1 MGRTDVGR
9 DPSSLAEPLAAA
21 TDALFWGGC
30 VKPLNG
36 VRILTFEQF
45 GAGPYGSMFLA
56 DLGADVIKIEN
67 AATGGDASRH
77 MGPHMLGA
85 NDSQYFQ
92 TFNTNKNSVALD
104 VKTKAGRE
112 DFLRLVGT
120 ADAVIN
126 NLRGDQPEKLGIDYA
141 ALAATNP
148 RVVCLHISAYGRD
161 NSRRAWPG
169 YDFLM
174 QAEAGLM
181 SLTGEPDGP
190 PSRLGVS
197 MIDFMTGMTGVTGL
211 LAAVIQAR
219 STGVGC
225 DVDTSLFEVA
235 LHQLTYP
242 ATWHLNEG
250 DTPTRLPRGA
260 HLSRTPVQTIK
271 TADGWIFVGC
281 MMDKFWEALIAGIGG
296 NDLGSDPRF
305 ATAAARTANRD
316 ALTAALDAIM
326 GARPTAEWLSVLE
339 GKLPVAPVLDIGEAL
354 ANPFVAEIGMVATVP
369 HATRDDLRMLANPLR
384 INGQRPSQ
392 RVCRPLGADN
402 DLLATDGQG
411 PRT

>member
-1 MGRTDVGR
+1 
-9 DPSSLAEPLAAA
+9 
-21 TDALFWGGC
+21 
-30 VKPLNG
+30 
-36 VRILTFEQF
+36 
-45 GAGPYGSMFLA
+45 MFLA
-56 DLGADVIKIEN
+56 DLGAEVIKIEN

-104 VKTKAGRE
+104 VKTQAGR
-112 DFLRLVGT
+112 DAFLRLVGT
-120 ADAVIN
+120 ADAVVN
-126 NLRGDQPEKLGIDYA
+126 NLRGDQPEKLGINYA
-141 ALAATNP
+141 ALASVNP

-161 NSRRAWPG
+161 NSRCTWPG

-197 MIDFMTGMTGVTGL
+197 TIDFMTGMTGVTGL

-235 LHQLTYP
+235 LHQLSYP

-250 DTPTRLPRGA
+250 DTPRRQPRGA

-271 TADGWIFVGC
+271 TADGWMFVGC
-281 MMDKFWEALIAGIGG
+281 MMDKFWDALIAGIGRA
-296 NDLGSDPRF
+296 DLDSDPRF

-316 ALTAALDAIM
+316 ALTAVLDGVMA
-326 GARPTAEWLSVLE
+326 ARSTKEWLSVLE

-369 HATRDDLRMLANPLR
+369 HPARADLRMLANPLR
-384 INGQRPSQ
+384 INGRRPGQ
-392 RVCRPLGADN
+392 RVCPTLGAYN
-402 DLLATDGQG
+402 DLLAAERDQAAELHA
-411 PRT
+411 